1 MLDPEIFDKLNPES
15 DSISVPSVRPLNKN
29 KLTDEQIMT
38 VNTVLL
44 GFSLGDKIWGK
55 QEPIPSNYTI
65 PDSYHRRFRRITNS
79 RRGLERRNFQ
89 IFGTGRR
96 PKRPGA

>member
-1 MLDPEIFDKLNPES
+1 MLDPEVFEKLNPES

-44 GFSLGDKIWGK
+44 GFSLGDKIWGM
-55 QEPIPSNYTI
+55 QDPTASNKTL
-65 PDSYHRRFRRITNS
+65 PDS
-79 RRGLERRNFQ
+79 
-89 IFGTGRR
+89 
-96 PKRPGA
+96 

>member
-1 MLDPEIFDKLNPES
+1 MLDPEIFEKLNPES
-15 DSISVPSVRPLNKN
+15 NSISVPSVRPLNKD

-55 QEPIPSNYTI
+55 QDPVASDDTI
-65 PDSYHRRFRRITNS
+65 PDSDHRRFRRITNS
-79 RRGLERRNFQ
+79 QGGLE
-89 IFGTGRR
+89 
-96 PKRPGA
+96 